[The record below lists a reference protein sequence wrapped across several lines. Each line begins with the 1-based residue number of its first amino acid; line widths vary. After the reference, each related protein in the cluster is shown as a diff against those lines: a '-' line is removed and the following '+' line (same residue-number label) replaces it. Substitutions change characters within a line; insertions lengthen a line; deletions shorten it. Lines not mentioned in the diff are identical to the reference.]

1 VTADPYRIPFGPIT
15 IQHIQYQNLIKEK
28 LQLKM
33 IKDQNLIAQ
42 EQGEIYKPK
51 MLVDLL
57 FLLNGDFPMKS
68 IHR

>member
-33 IKDQNLIAQ
+33 IKDQNLIAP
-42 EQGEIYKPK
+42 EQQL
-51 MLVDLL
+51 MLHEV
-57 FLLNGDFPMKS
+57 
-68 IHR
+68 